1 MMMQENK
8 GLLESFPDIMTIKD
22 LQRALQIGRSKAYE
36 LVNTGEIYSFH
47 IGNAVRVPKKC
58 LIDYITGQCY
68 NLSAV
73 DGCSNP
79 FLEVVQ

>member
-1 MMMQENK
+1 MMQENK
-8 GLLESFPDIMTIKD
+8 GLFESFPDIMTIKD
-22 LQRALQIGRSKAYE
+22 LQRALQIGRTMAYE
-36 LVNTGEIYSFH
+36 LVNTGAIYSFR
-47 IGNAVRVPKKC
+47 IGNAVRIPKKC
-58 LIDYITGQCY
+58 AIDYITGQCS